1 MNTCPVCGEEL
12 RSETALKCIAGY
24 RAEIEAC
31 MDKILKREKAEAD
44 KQIYCFGSVI
54 AYLG

>member
-12 RSETALKCIAGY
+12 RFETAFKCIAEY
-24 RAEIEAC
+24 RAKTEAC
-31 MDKILKREKAEAD
+31 RDKILKREKAEAD
-44 KQIYCFGSVI
+44 TQIYCFGPVI